1 MVEKRIKFVKKEDMH
16 NEFIN
21 SQQETI
27 IFELNEGW
35 NDYNIMTSF
44 DVYYKDRSNNKIFI
58 GRVKLSIPVNTNKI
72 IYEIYNIY
80 INECEDKKCGVAIS
94 NIEKLK
100 TGLKGIRSVGE
111 DLIYYQRLRSVFD
124 SEESFDEFLCDFG
137 DVIRDIKLRDCG
149 EDIKLQ
155 NTIDESL
162 FRTGNAGTDAEY
174 LYEISRHFKKN
185 NIDIKGY
192 QEERFSDALLLL
204 ISDDSSFEKY
214 EELKELLSVNKY
226 RSEIANRIM
235 ESLEGQNKGYN
246 NKVQI
251 QKILNYIVTSNKFGK
266 ELSKRAGKLCEDG
279 GIITK
284 IDELESLLV
293 VDNVENIE
301 LGHYTSLNTLPLLIK
316 EYSEEN
322 PPTVRLTNSNQM
334 NDPSEGKVLYKYIF
348 GNTNGSYKVPS
359 CYISSATT
367 ALDNLPMWKQYAD
380 NCSGAVM
387 VYDKKFLKEVLNSE
401 SNKLYQVCY
410 IKENKEIN
418 ENDIEVRI
426 SSDDDLIESKI
437 KEALYS
443 LKKEIVDKSQDA
455 EKKDRIEKYLAGI
468 GYLFKNMDYSY
479 ESEYRI
485 VKNLKPE
492 SSKIVVEKSGGL
504 PVPLLYTYLTSDNN
518 ELLQV
523 RYSKVQLGPKAI
535 DIDYVEPYV
544 RFISNGTTDVIESNV
559 NFRD

>member
-80 INECEDKKCGVAIS
+80 INECEDKKYGVAIS

-246 NKVQI
+246 NKAQI

-387 VYDKKFLKEVLNSE
+387 VYDKNFLKEVLNSE

-410 IKENKEIN
+410 IKENKEIT
-418 ENDIEVRI
+418 ENDIEVSI
-426 SSDDDLIESKI
+426 SSADDLTESKI

-455 EKKDRIEKYLAGI
+455 EKKI
-468 GYLFKNMDYSY
+468 GLKN
-479 ESEYRI
+479 
-485 VKNLKPE
+485 
-492 SSKIVVEKSGGL
+492 
-504 PVPLLYTYLTSDNN
+504 T
-518 ELLQV
+518 
-523 RYSKVQLGPKAI
+523 
-535 DIDYVEPYV
+535 
-544 RFISNGTTDVIESNV
+544 
-559 NFRD
+559 

>member
-80 INECEDKKCGVAIS
+80 INECEDKKYGVAIS

-246 NKVQI
+246 NKAQI

-387 VYDKKFLKEVLNSE
+387 VYDKNFLKEVLNSE

-410 IKENKEIN
+410 IKENKEIT
-418 ENDIEVRI
+418 ENDIEVSI
-426 SSDDDLIESKI
+426 SSADDLTESKI

-443 LKKEIVDKSQDA
+443 LKK
-455 EKKDRIEKYLAGI
+455 R
-468 GYLFKNMDYSY
+468 N
-479 ESEYRI
+479 
-485 VKNLKPE
+485 
-492 SSKIVVEKSGGL
+492 SG
-504 PVPLLYTYLTSDNN
+504 
-518 ELLQV
+518 
-523 RYSKVQLGPKAI
+523 
-535 DIDYVEPYV
+535 
-544 RFISNGTTDVIESNV
+544 
-559 NFRD
+559 

>member
-80 INECEDKKCGVAIS
+80 INECEDKKYGVAIS

-246 NKVQI
+246 NKAQI

-387 VYDKKFLKEVLNSE
+387 VYDKNFLKEVLNSE

-410 IKENKEIN
+410 IKENKEIT
-418 ENDIEVRI
+418 ENDIEVSI
-426 SSDDDLIESKI
+426 SSADDLTESKI

-492 SSKIVVEKSGGL
+492 SSKIVVEKSGNL
-504 PVPLLYTYLTSDNN
+504 PVPLLYTYLTADNN

>member
-58 GRVKLSIPVNTNKI
+58 GRVKLSIPVKTNKI

-316 EYSEEN
+316 ECSEEN

-387 VYDKKFLKEVLNSE
+387 VYDKNFLKEVLNSE

-418 ENDIEVRI
+418 ENDIEVSI
-426 SSDDDLIESKI
+426 SSADDLTESKI
-437 KEALYS
+437 KKALYS